1 MITIAKIQF
10 NPNGKQYDFN
20 ASGLELEVGENVIV
34 DTLQG
39 LEFGECVGCKTV
51 EEDALTRPLKPVVRI
66 ADAADRKTQER
77 NRQRAAEAYE
87 ICRQKIEAHKLAMN
101 LVSVEC
107 AFDMNKM
114 LFYFTADGR
123 VDFRELVR
131 ELAGI
136 FHTRIELRQ
145 IGVRDEARMAGG
157 LGICGRELCCRAY
170 LRDFHPV
177 SINMAKEQNLSL
189 NPVKISG
196 SCGRLMCCLKY
207 EHKAYAELQKTT
219 PRVGS
224 IVATPEGTGKVVST
238 QMLRGRCKVQLE
250 DAPEH
255 TASEFACSECIV
267 MKNGRGKAHNNTNDT
282 EPEQIATDTEP
293 TRIEENE
300 KNENTQPRNRKRKK
314 KKESSK

>member
-1 MITIAKIQF
+1 MVTVAKVRF
-10 NPNGKQYDFN
+10 NSNGKQYDFDS
-20 ASGLELEVGENVIV
+20 AGLKLKVGEKVIV

-39 LEFGECVGCKTV
+39 VEFGECVSCKTV
-51 EEDALTRPLKPVVRI
+51 EEDTLTRPLKPIIRI
-66 ADAADRKTQER
+66 ADEEDRKIQER
-77 NRQRAAEAYE
+77 NQQRAAEAYE
-87 ICRQKIEAHKLAMN
+87 ICREKIEAHGLAMN

-107 AFDMNKM
+107 AFDMSKM

-189 NPVKISG
+189 NPAKISG

-207 EHKAYAELQKTT
+207 EHKAYAELKKTT
-219 PRVGS
+219 PRIGS
-224 IVATPEGTGKVVST
+224 SVITPEGTGKVIST
-238 QMLRGRCKVQLE
+238 QMLRGLCKVQLD
-250 DAPEH
+250 DASEH
-255 TASEFACSECIV
+255 TVSEFPCSECAI
-267 MKNGRGKAHNNTNDT
+267 MKNSRGKTRGNPNDM
-282 EPEQIATDTEP
+282 EPEQTITDTTQP
-293 TRIEENE
+293 FTEE
-300 KNENTQPRNRKRKK
+300 NENTQPRNRKRKK
-314 KKESSK
+314 KK